1 MPPLKKP
8 AALAAKAKAKGTKKE
23 EAVLKKPAAKEADK
37 EGGKGKGRALSID
50 KWLEALRPYS
60 LTVADIE
67 KLKPGEELTCY
78 VFDRNV
84 GDMCFHEDNQGRANA
99 CRPVNFFRNCTRVN
113 LNNNRT
119 PEEEAAGEPWRKISY
134 SMYGSM
140 EGEGPDFTET
150 LDICVDGNDLRV
162 KPDGKVTGGAKMP
175 KHWSQ
180 LPKDAAFFC
189 RGPVIPEDRVEMKSH
204 PDVYWQDS
212 DEED

>member
-84 GDMCFHEDNQGRANA
+84 GDMCDTAVFSLTFHDFDDDIDGYRAD
-99 CRPVNFFRNCTRVN
+99 
-113 LNNNRT
+113 
-119 PEEEAAGEPWRKISY
+119 
-134 SMYGSM
+134 GS
-140 EGEGPDFTET
+140 D
-150 LDICVDGNDLRV
+150 
-162 KPDGKVTGGAKMP
+162 
-175 KHWSQ
+175 
-180 LPKDAAFFC
+180 
-189 RGPVIPEDRVEMKSH
+189 
-204 PDVYWQDS
+204 
-212 DEED
+212 